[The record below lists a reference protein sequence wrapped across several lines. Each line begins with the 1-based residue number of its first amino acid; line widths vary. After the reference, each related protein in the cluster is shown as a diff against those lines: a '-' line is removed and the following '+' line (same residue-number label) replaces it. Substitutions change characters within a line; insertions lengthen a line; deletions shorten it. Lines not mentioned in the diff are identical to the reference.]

1 MSYGNKPQEN
11 LVTKKS
17 SRTKRIIQKSFMGI
31 CIPYPKFT
39 IYAYGLY
46 MNPNTGQEYDIFS

>member
-1 MSYGNKPQEN
+1 MSYGNKSQEN

-17 SRTKRIIQKSFMGI
+17 FRKNWIIQKSFIDI